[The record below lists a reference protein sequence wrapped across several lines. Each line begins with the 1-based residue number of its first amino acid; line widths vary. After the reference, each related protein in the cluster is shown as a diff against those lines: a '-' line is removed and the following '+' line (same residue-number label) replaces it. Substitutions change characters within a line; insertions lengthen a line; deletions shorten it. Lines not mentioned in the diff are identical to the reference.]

1 MDKPWFHIYGA
12 VYLLFVREGKLLM
25 LRRTNTGYEDGKFS
39 LVAGKLDGGEEVK
52 QAAIREAEEEIGIR
66 LHPDNLEVVLVMHR
80 MSDSG
85 EWVDFFLRVNAWE
98 GEPFN
103 NEPEK
108 CSEMAWFPL
117 EILPDATIPH
127 VRQAISRIREGV
139 VYDSFG
145 WDI

>member
-85 EWVDFFLRVNAWE
+85 EWVDFFSTRQRMGRRTVQQRA
-98 GEPFN
+98 GEMLGDGMV
-103 NEPEK
+103 
-108 CSEMAWFPL
+108 SA
-117 EILPDATIPH
+117 
-127 VRQAISRIREGV
+127 
-139 VYDSFG
+139 
-145 WDI
+145 